1 MEHILNKIKEYNTII
16 IHGHKRPDGD
26 CYGSQFGLQRAIKA
40 TYPDKKVYVVGGV
53 CDYCAFLGKM
63 DEIPDDTFKGALAI
77 CVDCAVA
84 DRLADQRFSLAAYV
98 IKIDHHIAEES
109 YGDYQYVE
117 EDAPACTQILTDLI
131 RKGNL
136 KMTYDAAFAL
146 YTGLVTDTGRFR
158 FDSVVA
164 HTFEVAAYLLG
175 FGVDPSVLDN
185 YLSVE
190 TLQTLK
196 LKGYVL
202 SNFEMTEEGFA
213 YIKMTRDVVE
223 KYGVS
228 DEEAANQVGTISTI
242 EGCPVWALFME
253 YPGNEI
259 RIRLR
264 SRGPV
269 INTLAEEYNGGG
281 HAKAAGASL
290 ETWDDLDDFVKKASL
305 LVKKYKEEQNNN

>member
-1 MEHILNKIKEYNTII
+1 MKQILKKIKKYNTII
-16 IHGHKRPDGD
+16 IHGHTRPDGD
-26 CYGSQFGLQRAIKA
+26 CYGSQFGLKKLIEA
-40 TYPDKKVYVVGGV
+40 TYPEKKVYVVGGT
-53 CDYCAFLGKM
+53 CDYCKFLGQM
-63 DEIPDDTFKGALAI
+63 DEISDDTYKGALAI
-77 CVDCAVA
+77 CVDCATA
-84 DRLADQRFSLAAYV
+84 ERLADQRYNLAEYV
-98 IKIDHHIAEES
+98 IKIDHHISVDA

-117 EDAPACTQILTDLI
+117 EDAPACTQIITDLAK
-131 RKGNL
+131 KGKL
-136 KMTYDAAFAL
+136 KMTKDAAFAL

-158 FDSVVA
+158 FDSITP
-164 HTFEVAAYLLG
+164 HTFMVASYLLKY
-175 FGVDPSVLDN
+175 GVNPAELDN
-185 YLSVE
+185 LLSVD
-190 TLQTLK
+190 TLNILK

-213 YIKMTRDVVE
+213 YIKMTRDIVE
-223 KYGVS
+223 KYGVT
-228 DEEAANQVGTISTI
+228 DEEAANQVSTISTI

-290 ETWDDLDDFVKKASL
+290 NTWDDLDGFVKKASAI
-305 LVKKYKEEQNNN
+305 VKQYKEENK